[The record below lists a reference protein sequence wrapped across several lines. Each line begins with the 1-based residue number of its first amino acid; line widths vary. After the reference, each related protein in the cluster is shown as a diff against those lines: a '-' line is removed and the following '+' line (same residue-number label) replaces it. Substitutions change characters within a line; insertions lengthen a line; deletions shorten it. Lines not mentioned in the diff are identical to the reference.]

1 MRSVCLTLG
10 IVVMV
15 SLARAQAPVV
25 NAGGV
30 VNDGNYSSQGVAP
43 GSIVGIFGTN
53 LASKVAIGDTVP
65 LSVTLDTV
73 TSVTFNGVKAGVYFV
88 GPLQINAQ
96 LPWESLVANATG
108 ATVDIVV
115 TTGTGSSAAQTVNV
129 LPAVPGIFTAN
140 QSGSGQ
146 AIATDSFDNVV
157 VAPAGSIAGLT
168 THPFSLASV
177 SAGHAVVIWCT
188 GLGAVNPPMADGAN
202 SYSAD
207 GTLTLRNTVLTPSVT
222 IGGVPAQFISS
233 VLSPQF
239 VSEYQVGVVPG
250 PTTPTGPAVPVV
262 ITINGMS
269 TKDNVTIAVA
279 P

>member
-1 MRSVCLTLG
+1 
-10 IVVMV
+10 
-15 SLARAQAPVV
+15 
-25 NAGGV
+25 
-30 VNDGNYSSQGVAP
+30 
-43 GSIVGIFGTN
+43 
-53 LASKVAIGDTVP
+53 
-65 LSVTLDTV
+65 
-73 TSVTFNGVKAGVYFV
+73 
-88 GPLQINAQ
+88 
-96 LPWESLVANATG
+96 
-108 ATVDIVV
+108 
-115 TTGTGSSAAQTVNV
+115 VNV

-157 VAPAGSIAGLT
+157 IAPAGSIAGLT

-188 GLGAVNPPMADGAN
+188 GLGAVTPPMADGAN
-202 SYSAD
+202 SYSTD

-250 PTTPTGPAVPVV
+250 PTTPTGNAVPVV
-262 ITINGMS
+262 ITINGVS
-269 TKDNVTIAVA
+269 TKDNVTIAVG